1 MPFLRFGSFL
11 RKLIPLMGLLLGGG
25 LPIQTLVA
33 QSNALPPAESLTERQ
48 GLPQAFVSSIVQDR
62 QGFIWMATRDGLCRY
77 DGQRFR
83 VFQVASPAKT
93 ALSFPDVYNLTPDR
107 DGHIWIKSEQ
117 NKMDRLDPAT
127 ETFRNITRE
136 PFYRR
141 HFGRDTLWDLCPDS
155 RNRVW
160 LIFRNNGLV
169 CWDLRTNHYRRFR
182 HTGQRHSLRNNVVRD
197 VREDRRGNIWVTS
210 DGGLDRFDES
220 QYQFIH
226 YPLASGK
233 PVTWPDSI
241 LGRMHAR
248 KNGDLLIHSRQH
260 LTLLHTKTGQIRV
273 FPLPPLGND
282 VWWEARFTSDSRGND
297 YLLWHNQIFRINE
310 PSGLQP
316 LPELT
321 KDITAKSVFVDRS
334 DVLWIG
340 TNGAGVRKYDL
351 STTGFEGSLYRVDFC
366 TDLLVSQLGLPAS
379 QVPRFSPSTD
389 SYHFRYAVDGKGLLW
404 FNRGQPFYR
413 LDLKTKQIQTIQP
426 PVLPGESD
434 ERMYVPLAAD
444 PGGRIW
450 AVYKNRAVWFD
461 ESQQHWQ
468 VFPFRFSVA
477 SAIQQA
483 VVDDRALWL
492 ATEFHGLYRVDRAT
506 GQTRRFGFD
515 ARNPASLNSDALFCL
530 FADPLDPNL
539 LWLGTFGSGLG
550 RFDKRTGQCRR
561 FTIADGLPNNVV
573 YSAIPD
579 RRGSIWIGTNK
590 GIGRLN
596 RRTFQVQN
604 YTTQDGIL
612 ADEFNRFHFLQL
624 PGGRILMGGLEGITA
639 FYPDRITNDPYQPA
653 VELTGIQINN
663 RAIKRG
669 ADSPVGDLPEQTLQS
684 LNLPYNQNFLNLE
697 FAALQFN
704 KAGKNRYRYQLED
717 LDKDW
722 ISSER
727 PVAVYTDLQPGKYRF
742 LVNASNTSGIWSRE
756 VRRLDITIR
765 PPWWATWWAYVL
777 YSLLLIS
784 LFYIF
789 LRIYRNRLQLR
800 QSVELKQREVEM
812 KTRFFTNI
820 THEFRT
826 PLTLILSPLEGLIN
840 ELEGTNYVRR
850 LTSVHQNARQLLQ
863 LINQLMD
870 LSKLDAQAMK
880 VEEWVGSPGEVVE
893 QVVRTFQEAAGR
905 KSIRLTCHDQ
915 KTDMFVFDPSL
926 LERIVYNLVANA
938 LKFTPEGGQIGIHL
952 EYNSPRPEQPEFVIR
967 VSDTGIGIPKEQ
979 LSAIFERFY
988 QVDPSSTRGYEG
1000 TGIGLALVN
1009 ELVQLQQGRITM
1021 ESEVGLGTSV
1031 TVSLPYRRVKAD
1043 EKTEIPEL
1051 PSTVSS
1057 LMEPDHTGFSELE
1070 RKIDSRE
1077 SANPN
1082 AEQTELLLVEDND
1095 ELADFIIGSLPGQYQ
1110 IHRAANG
1117 VEGLRLAIERMP
1129 ELIISDVLMPV
1140 MDGFEFCQKI
1150 KANDAT
1156 SHIPVMLLTAKSS
1169 TENRLEGL
1177 LLGAD
1182 DYITKP
1188 FLVSELQL
1196 RVRNLLEQRRLVRE
1210 WVRASLLSPVTLV
1223 TLPVAETVDPYLNK
1237 LYQLIETR
1245 LDDSGFGVDELAEV
1259 SGLSRTNLYRKVKAL
1274 TGLPANQF
1282 IRNYRLK
1289 RGSQLLR
1296 QGYSPSETATMVGF
1310 ESHSYF
1316 TRCFRELYRMTPTE
1330 FAES

>member
-1 MPFLRFGSFL
+1 M
-11 RKLIPLMGLLLGGG
+11 
-25 LPIQTLVA
+25 QTVVA
-33 QSNALPPAESLTERQ
+33 QSNLLPPAEVLTERQ
-48 GLPQAFVSSIVQDR
+48 GLPQAFVSSIMQDR

-83 VFQVASPAKT
+83 VFQVASQAKT
-93 ALSFPDVYNLTPDR
+93 ALSFPDVYNVTPDR
-107 DGHIWIKSEQ
+107 EGYIWIKSEQ

-141 HFGRDTLWDLCPDS
+141 HFGRDTLWDLYPDS

-160 LIFRNNGLV
+160 LLFRNNGLV
-169 CWDLRTNHYRRFR
+169 CWNLRTNRYRWFR
-182 HTGQRHSLRNNVVRD
+182 HTKQPYSLRNNVVRD
-197 VREDRRGNIWVTS
+197 VREDRRGTIWVAS
-210 DGGLDRFDES
+210 NGGLDRFDENEHR
-220 QYQFIH
+220 FIH

-233 PVTWPDSI
+233 PVSWPDSI

-248 KNGDLLIHSRQH
+248 KNGDLLIHSRRH

-297 YLLWHNQIFRINE
+297 YLLWYNQIFRVNE
-310 PSGLQP
+310 QSGLQP
-316 LPELT
+316 LPALT

-351 STTGFEGSLYRVDFC
+351 STTGFERSLYRVDFC
-366 TDLLVSQLGLPAS
+366 TDLLMGQLGVPAS
-379 QVPRFSPSTD
+379 QVPRFSASTD
-389 SYHFRYAVDGKGLLW
+389 SYHFRYAVDGKGRLW

-413 LDLKTKQIQTIQP
+413 LDLKTKQIQTIP
-426 PVLPGESD
+426 PPHLPGESD

-444 PGGRIW
+444 PSGRIW
-450 AVYKNRAVWFD
+450 AVYKKQAVWFD
-461 ESQQHWQ
+461 ESQQRWQ
-468 VFPFRFSVA
+468 VFPFRFTVA
-477 SAIQQA
+477 SDIQQA

-596 RRTFQVQN
+596 RRTLQVQN

-663 RAIKRG
+663 RTIKPG
-669 ADSPVGDLPEQTLQS
+669 TDSPMGDFPEQALLS

-704 KAGKNRYRYQLED
+704 KAEKNRYRYQLEG
-717 LDKDW
+717 LDEGW
-722 ISSER
+722 ILSER
-727 PVAVYTDLQPGKYRF
+727 PVAVYTDLQPGHYRF
-742 LVNASNTSGIWSRE
+742 LVNASNTSGIWSRV

-784 LFYIF
+784 LFYVL

-826 PLTLILSPLEGLIN
+826 PLTLILSPMEGLIS
-840 ELEGTNYVRR
+840 ELEGTQYIRR
-850 LTSVHQNARQLLQ
+850 LTSVHKNAQQLHQ
-863 LINQLMD
+863 LINQLME

-880 VEEWVGSPGEVVE
+880 VEERVGSPGEVVE
-893 QVVRTFQEAAGR
+893 QVVRRFQEAADR
-905 KSIRLTCHDQ
+905 KSIRLTFQDQ
-915 KTDMFVFDPSL
+915 KTGMFVFDPSL
-926 LERIVYNLVANA
+926 LERIVYNLLANA
-938 LKFTPEGGQIGIHL
+938 LKFTPEGGQIGIVL
-952 EYNSPRPEQPEFVIR
+952 EYRSITPKASEFVIR

-1009 ELVQLQQGRITM
+1009 ELVQLQQGRIAM
-1021 ESEVGLGTSV
+1021 ESEVGSGTSV
-1031 TVSLPYRRVKAD
+1031 TVFLPYRRVKAD
-1043 EKTEIPEL
+1043 EKTDVPE
-1051 PSTVSS
+1051 SQSAVSS
-1057 LMEPDHTGFSELE
+1057 LMEPVHTDFSHVE
-1070 RKIDSRE
+1070 RAFDRKE
-1077 SANPN
+1077 PANPN
-1082 AEQTELLLVEDND
+1082 AEEHTELLLVEDND
-1095 ELADFIIGSLPGQYQ
+1095 ELADFIIGSLPSSYR
-1110 IHRAANG
+1110 ILRAANG
-1117 VEGLRLAIERMP
+1117 AEGLQVATERMP

-1140 MDGFEFCQKI
+1140 MDGLELCRKI
-1150 KANDAT
+1150 KADEAT
-1156 SHIPVMLLTAKSS
+1156 SHIPVILLTAKSS

-1177 LLGAD
+1177 SLGAD

-1210 WVRASLLSPVTLV
+1210 KVKASLLSPVTLV
-1223 TLPVAETVDPYLNK
+1223 TLPVTETVDPFLGK
-1237 LYQLIETR
+1237 VYQLLETA
-1245 LDDSGFGVDELAEV
+1245 LDDSGFGVDELAEL
-1259 SGLSRTNLYRKVKAL
+1259 SGLSRTNLYRKLKAL

>member
-1 MPFLRFGSFL
+1 
-11 RKLIPLMGLLLGGG
+11 MGLLLGGG

-669 ADSPVGDLPEQTLQS
+669 ADSPVGDLPEQILQS

-905 KSIRLTCHDQ
+905 KTIRLTCHDQ
-915 KTDMFVFDPSL
+915 KTGMFVFDPSL

-1031 TVSLPYRRVKAD
+1031 TVSLPYRRVNAD

-1051 PSTVSS
+1051 PSTVSF
-1057 LMEPDHTGFSELE
+1057 LTEPDHTGFSELE
-1070 RKIDSRE
+1070 REIDSRE